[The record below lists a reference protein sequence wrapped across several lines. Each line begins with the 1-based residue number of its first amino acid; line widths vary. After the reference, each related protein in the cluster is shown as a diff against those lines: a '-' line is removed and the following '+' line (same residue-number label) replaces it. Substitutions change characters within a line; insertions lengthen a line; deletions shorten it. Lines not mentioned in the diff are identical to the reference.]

1 MIKVGLTGG
10 IGSGKSLVA
19 RIFNKFGVPV
29 YDSDSATKQLYFS
42 NQKLKSELVKS
53 FGPQTYFENGQLNR
67 KYLGEL
73 IFSDKSKLELINK
86 IVHPFVKLDFEE
98 WLLKNYQTKYIIKEA
113 AILIESGAYKQV
125 DKIIVVNA
133 PFDLR
138 IKRVIERDK
147 TTKEEVIKRMSNQL
161 PIKKLLPF
169 ADFIVENNEENLLL
183 PQLINIH
190 NQMEK

>member
-42 NQKLKSELVKS
+42 NQELKSELIKS
-53 FGPQTYFENGQLNR
+53 FGSQTYFENGQLNR

-125 DKIIVVNA
+125 DKIIVVNS

-147 TTKEEVIKRMSNQL
+147 TTKEEVVKRMSNQL
-161 PIKKLLPF
+161 PNKKLLSF

-190 NQMEK
+190 NQIEK